1 VWQNSA
7 ELLVIDQLT
16 AAATW
21 YLMDT
26 RRSIKP
32 LIWQNRRSPR
42 LVSRANPQDSN
53 VFNTKQLQWGVDARG
68 AAGYGPFFLAARAL
82 T

>member
-1 VWQNSA
+1 
-7 ELLVIDQLT
+7 
-16 AAATW
+16 
-21 YLMDT
+21 MDT